1 MVYCHGCPEPGVFL
15 SVLRRLVIV
24 IGWLAV
30 FSLLVG
36 LAFWQFQRGQE
47 KSRLLEAY
55 GAAQAHSGALEVN
68 ADAARSVSASGVA
81 FIKACFTGRYEQD
94 RQFLL
99 DGQIHD
105 GIAGFDVWTP
115 LKPADGDPVIVNR
128 GWVAQDANRAP
139 AGSLRV
145 PENDRE
151 VCGMLVRFPRS
162 GWSFRAS
169 VEPHGWPKVVVY
181 PDPAEL
187 EQALGSRVYPLL
199 LQLDSHEP
207 DGFERNWRPVVM
219 PPERH
224 YGYAFQWASLALT
237 WVVISVV
244 FWRRHR

>member
-1 MVYCHGCPEPGVFL
+1 MR
-15 SVLRRLVIV
+15 VLRQLVIA

-30 FSLLVG
+30 FGILLG

-47 KSRLLEAY
+47 KNRLLEAY
-55 GAAQAHSGALEVN
+55 GAAQARSGSLHVD
-68 ADAARSVSASGVA
+68 ADAARSALASGAA

-105 GIAGFDVWTP
+105 GKAGFDVWTP
-115 LKPADGDPVIVNR
+115 LKPLDGNPVIVNR
-128 GWVAQDANRAP
+128 GWVAQDASRAP
-139 AGSLRV
+139 VSALGVL
-145 PENDRE
+145 ENDRE

-162 GWSFRAS
+162 GWSLPSSAEAR
-169 VEPHGWPKVVVY
+169 GWPRVVVY

-187 EQALGSRVYPLL
+187 GQALGSPVYPLL
-199 LQLDSHEP
+199 LQLDPHEP
-207 DGFERNWRPVVM
+207 DGFERHWRPVVM

-224 YGYAFQWASLALT
+224 YGYAFQWAALALT

-244 FWRRHR
+244 FWRRYR